1 MPENYFDEAVAAG
14 YDDDCDDL
22 DPAVLEQTVD
32 FLVDHARGGDALE
45 LGIGTGRVALPLA
58 ARGVSVR
65 GIDLS
70 APMVARLRAKPG
82 GADLEVVLGD
92 FAHAKVT
99 GSFRLAYLV
108 FNTIT
113 NLTSQEEQV
122 ACFRN
127 VADHLE
133 PGGRFVIEVFV
144 PILRRLPP
152 GDTTRIFHQDT
163 QGLSY
168 DEYDV
173 ATQRMYSHHYSF
185 SDGTYRLN
193 SIPFRYVWPAELD
206 LMARLAGLHL
216 VERWG
221 GWDRVP
227 FTADSTYHVSVWEK
241 EPSA

>member
-1 MPENYFDEAVAAG
+1 MPDNYFDEVVAAG
-14 YDDDCDDL
+14 YDDDCEDL
-22 DPAVLEQTVD
+22 DRAVLEQTVD
-32 FLVDHARGGDALE
+32 FLAEQARGGDALE

-82 GADLEVVLGD
+82 GADLEVLLGD

-113 NLTSQEEQV
+113 NLTSQEEQI
-122 ACFRN
+122 ACFTN

-133 PGGRFVIEVFV
+133 PGGRFVVEVFV
-144 PILRRLPP
+144 PILQRLPP
-152 GDTTRIFHQDT
+152 GETTRIFHRDVH
-163 QGLSY
+163 GLSY

-173 ATQRMYSHHYSF
+173 ATQQMYSHHYSF
-185 SDGTYRLN
+185 EGDTYQRT

-206 LMARLAGLHL
+206 LMAHIAGLRL

-221 GWDRVP
+221 DWGRTP
-227 FTADSTYHVSVWEK
+227 FTAESTYHVSVWDK
-241 EPSA
+241 S

>member
-1 MPENYFDEAVAAG
+1 MPENYFDEEVAAG
-14 YDDDCDDL
+14 YDDDEL

-32 FLVDHARGGDALE
+32 FLVEQARGGDALE

-58 ARGVSVR
+58 GRGVSVS

-70 APMVARLRAKPG
+70 APMVERLRGKPG
-82 GADLEVVLGD
+82 GADIEVVLGD

-113 NLTSQEEQV
+113 NLTSQEEQI
-122 ACFRN
+122 ACFTN

-133 PGGRFVIEVFV
+133 PGGRFVVEVFV
-144 PILRRLPP
+144 PILQRLPP
-152 GDTTRIFHQDT
+152 GETTRIFHRDAH
-163 QGLSY
+163 GLSY

-173 ATQRMYSHHYSF
+173 ATQQMYSHHYSF
-185 SDGTYRLN
+185 EGDTYRRT
-193 SIPFRYVWPAELD
+193 SMPFRYVWPAELD
-206 LMARLAGLHL
+206 LMARIAGLNL

-221 GWDRVP
+221 DWNRTP
-227 FTADSTYHVSVWEK
+227 FTAESTYHVSVWEK
-241 EPSA
+241 S

>member
-1 MPENYFDEAVAAG
+1 MPENYFDEAVAAR
-14 YDDDCDDL
+14 YDDDEL

-32 FLVDHARGGDALE
+32 FLVGHARGGDALE

-58 ARGVSVR
+58 GRGVRVR

-70 APMVARLRAKPG
+70 APMVERLRAKPG
-82 GADLEVVLGD
+82 GADIEVVLGD
-92 FAHAKVT
+92 FAHTKVD

-113 NLTSQEEQV
+113 NLTSQVEQI
-122 ACFRN
+122 ACFTN

-133 PGGRFVIEVFV
+133 PGGRFVVEVFV
-144 PILRRLPP
+144 PILQRLPP
-152 GDTTRIFHQDT
+152 GETTRIFHRDEHE
-163 QGLSY
+163 LSY

-173 ATQRMYSHHYSF
+173 ATQQMYSHHYTF
-185 SDGTYRLN
+185 DGDTYRRT

-206 LMARLAGLHL
+206 LMARIAGLRL

-221 GWDRVP
+221 DWSRAP
-227 FTADSTYHVSVWEK
+227 FTAESSDHVSVWEK
-241 EPSA
+241 P